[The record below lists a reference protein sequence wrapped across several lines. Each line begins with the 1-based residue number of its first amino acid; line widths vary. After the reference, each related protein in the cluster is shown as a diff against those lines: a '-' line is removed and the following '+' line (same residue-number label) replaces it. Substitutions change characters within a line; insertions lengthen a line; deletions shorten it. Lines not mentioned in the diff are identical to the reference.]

1 MREHRDEANKM
12 KRRARERSALLARV
26 DDLAAKLAAFQV
38 SVAVVDGLPE
48 HLQRTLA
55 EASNRAR
62 QMRSSRMAVREDR
75 ALACAAAM
83 ATAAERV
90 STHVADAAER
100 AERAKQAVSPTISGQ
115 RIRGIEDI
123 RRSATVWHPSTSAV
137 PPMDARQ
144 RSATMAR
151 RIYLPIEIGRA
162 HV

>member
-1 MREHRDEANKM
+1 
-12 KRRARERSALLARV
+12 
-26 DDLAAKLAAFQV
+26 
-38 SVAVVDGLPE
+38 
-48 HLQRTLA
+48 
-55 EASNRAR
+55 
-62 QMRSSRMAVREDR
+62 
-75 ALACAAAM
+75 M

-90 STHVADAAER
+90 STHVGDAAER

-151 RIYLPIEIGRA
+151 RIYLPIAANDAMAWHARQAGPHRDTAANGRQVYVTGNA
-162 HV
+162 DRPRRTALHPLSIRA

>member
-1 MREHRDEANKM
+1 MRISDW
-12 KRRARERSALLARV
+12 SSDV
-26 DDLAAKLAAFQV
+26 CSSDLSAKLAAFQV

-83 ATAAERV
+83 AKAAERV

-123 RRSATVWHPSTSAV
+123 RRSATVWHPDRKSTRLNS
-137 PPMDARQ
+137 
-144 RSATMAR
+144 S
-151 RIYLPIEIGRA
+151 
-162 HV
+162 H

>member
-1 MREHRDEANKM
+1 MRISDW
-12 KRRARERSALLARV
+12 SSDV
-26 DDLAAKLAAFQV
+26 CSSDLSAKLAAFQV

-90 STHVADAAER
+90 STHVAAAAER
-100 AERAKQAVSPTISGQ
+100 AE
-115 RIRGIEDI
+115 
-123 RRSATVWHPSTSAV
+123 
-137 PPMDARQ
+137 
-144 RSATMAR
+144 
-151 RIYLPIEIGRA
+151 IGRGSGGA
-162 HV
+162 RGVQ